1 MPYEPEQH
9 TYYRGTSGWSQRDWA
24 GKLYPLEM
32 PFSDYLETYGRH
44 FPAVEIEHT
53 FYDMP
58 TPQAVQAWYRRSP
71 DGFQFCPCLP
81 RRITHELR
89 LQDTDRDLHEFIS
102 TITGLQEKLGPILL
116 QLPENFRVNEQ
127 PRLADFLATLPQD
140 IQFAIEFRHGS
151 WLKDSTYGLLNAH
164 HVAWVVIDAPFLP
177 RTPRVTADVAYVR
190 WHGYPGVGQ
199 RTRHETDPA
208 ASLRPWVTI
217 LRDLA
222 RQAERVYG
230 FVRNSYSGYAPRDGT
245 VLLELLGEGPRSD
258 HSRSLLV

>member
-1 MPYEPEQH
+1 MPHESEH
-9 TYYRGTSGWSQRDWA
+9 RTYYLGTSGWSHRDWA
-24 GKLYPLEM
+24 GKLYPLDM
-32 PFSDYLETYGRH
+32 PFSDYLATYAQH

-58 TPQAVQAWYRRSP
+58 TPQAVHAWYRRSP
-71 DGFQFCPCLP
+71 EGFQFCPCLP

-89 LQDTDRDLHEFIS
+89 LRNTDRDLHDFMSI
-102 TITGLQEKLGPILL
+102 ITDLQEKLGPILL

-127 PRLADFLATLPQD
+127 PQLAAFLDTLPQD
-140 IQFAIEFRHGS
+140 VPFAIEFRHGS
-151 WLKDSTYGLLNAH
+151 WLKDSTYDLLNAH
-164 HVAWVVIDAPFLP
+164 RVAWVVVDAPFLP
-177 RTPRVTADVAYVR
+177 RIPRVTADVAYVR

-222 RQAERVYG
+222 RQAEQVYG
-230 FVRNSYSGYAPRDGT
+230 FVRNSYSGYAPRDSSA
-245 VLLELLGEGPRSD
+245 LMALLGEGSQG
-258 HSRSLLV
+258 